1 MSVQTPAEPAFY
13 FECSFGRFRLSYFL
27 PASLLKRM
35 VENDQIKDSVLEDY
49 PDGVDLDC
57 TTADFD
63 EFQDLYGFK
72 PELSADVLRGA
83 FYAMLTS
90 TKDWE
95 GFHGTGFV
103 DAAELERNARIIHR
117 QLGTDELLPEAT
129 TEAIPMDAPFETRK
143 ERVVMYQARQSRVT
157 DLLKSMH
164 FENVDVSRTINEQ
177 RFADVPMS
185 GGKPAAEVFQE
196 LQRKRTR

>member
-1 MSVQTPAEPAFY
+1 MSVKTPAEPAFY
-13 FECSFGRFRLSYFL
+13 FECSFGRFRLSYFI
-27 PASLLKRM
+27 PASRLKRM
-35 VENDQIKDSVLEDY
+35 AENDQIKNSVLEDY

-63 EFQDLYGFK
+63 EFQNLYGFR
-72 PELSADVLRGA
+72 PELRADVLRES

-95 GFHGTGFV
+95 DFHGTGFI
-103 DAAELERNARIIHR
+103 DAIELERNARTIHR
-117 QLGTDELLPEAT
+117 QLETVELLPEAP
-129 TEAIPMDAPFETRK
+129 TEAIPMEAPFEMRK
-143 ERVVMYQARQSRVT
+143 KRVVMYQDRQSRVT

-177 RFADVPMS
+177 RFADVAMS
-185 GGKPAAEVFQE
+185 GGKPAAEVFQD
-196 LQRKRTR
+196 LQRNRTR